1 MMMYKRVQ
9 VGGVVRWV
17 GEQGWKKV
25 KTGSIGLV
33 IDYCPFSLVNYDI
46 VFGCGTVMT
55 CHKSVLE
62 VIYEK
67 I

>member
-1 MMMYKRVQ
+1 MRRRVR
-9 VGGVVRWV
+9 VGAVVRWN

-33 IDYCPFSLVNYDI
+33 IDYCPFRLVDYDVI
-46 VFGCGTVMT
+46 FECGTVMT

-67 I
+67 S

>member
-1 MMMYKRVQ
+1 MRRQVK

-33 IDYCPFSLVNYDI
+33 IDYCTFSLVNYD
-46 VFGCGTVMT
+46 VLFGCGTVMR
-55 CHKSVLE
+55 CHNSVLE